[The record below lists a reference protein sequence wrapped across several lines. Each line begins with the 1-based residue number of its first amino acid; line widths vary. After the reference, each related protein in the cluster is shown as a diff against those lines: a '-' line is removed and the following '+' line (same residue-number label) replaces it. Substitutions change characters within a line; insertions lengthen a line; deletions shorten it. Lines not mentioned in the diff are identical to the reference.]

1 MRTKMKL
8 KLAAL
13 AAAVLAVAGGGAAFA
28 ATQLSPEQQSDAILA
43 DAAEQL
49 GVEASELDAALTK
62 ALQNRV
68 DAAVADGR
76 LTEEQGEELKERIA
90 DGDVPLVGLGPG
102 GPGGPGV
109 HVHHAVDLSAAADFL
124 GVTETELRTA
134 LHDDGQTLAEVA
146 EAEGKSVDG
155 LVNALVTAARERL
168 DQAVEDGRLTEAQ
181 RTEML
186 SGLDERIR
194 DVVENGLP
202 MRFGFRGEGPGAAFA
217 PPAGTD
223 A

>member
-1 MRTKMKL
+1 VI
-8 KLAAL
+8 AL
-13 AAAVLAVAGGGAAFA
+13 VVAVGAGGAIAAS
-28 ATQLSPEQQSDAILA
+28 QLTPEQRSDAIVA

-62 ALQNRV
+62 ALQNQV

-90 DGDVPLVGLGPG
+90 AGDVPLVGLGPG
-102 GPGGPGV
+102 GGPGGHGH
-109 HVHHAVDLSAAADFL
+109 HVLDLSAAADFL
-124 GVTETELRTA
+124 GLTESEVRTA
-134 LHDDGQTLAEVA
+134 LHEDGQTLAEVA

-155 LVNALVTAARERL
+155 LVAALVSAARERL

-181 RTEML
+181 RTERL
-186 SGLDERIR
+186 AELEERIR

-202 MRFGFRGEGPGAAFA
+202 QRFGFRGEGPGAAFA
-217 PPAGTD
+217 PPTA
-223 A
+223 

>member
-1 MRTKMKL
+1 MKKTPRFRL
-8 KLAAL
+8 AGVVAAL
-13 AAAVLAVAGGGAAFA
+13 AVAVGAGGAIA
-28 ATQLSPEQQSDAILA
+28 ATQLTPEQRSDAIVA

-62 ALQNRV
+62 ALQNQV

-90 DGDVPLVGLGPG
+90 AGDVPLVGLGPG
-102 GPGGPGV
+102 GPGGHGHH
-109 HVHHAVDLSAAADFL
+109 HVFDLSAAADYL
-124 GVTETELRTA
+124 GVTESELRTA
-134 LHDDGQTLAEVA
+134 LHEDGQTLAEVA

-155 LVNALVTAARERL
+155 LVTALVTAAREQL

-186 SGLDERIR
+186 ADVEERVR
-194 DVVENGLP
+194 DVVENGMP
-202 MRFGFRGEGPGAAFA
+202 QRFGFRGEGPGAAFV
-217 PPAGTD
+217 PPAAPT

>member
-1 MRTKMKL
+1 MKKTPRFRL
-8 KLAAL
+8 AGVVAAL
-13 AAAVLAVAGGGAAFA
+13 VVAVGAGGAIA
-28 ATQLSPEQQSDAILA
+28 ATQLTPEQRSDAIVA

-62 ALQNRV
+62 ALQNQV

-90 DGDVPLVGLGPG
+90 AGDLPLVGLGPG
-102 GPGGPGV
+102 GGPGGHGH
-109 HVHHAVDLSAAADFL
+109 HVVELSAAADFL
-124 GVTETELRTA
+124 GLTESELRTA
-134 LHDDGQTLAEVA
+134 LHEDGQTLAEVA

-155 LVNALVTAARERL
+155 LVTALVTAARERL
-168 DQAVEDGRLTEAQ
+168 DQAVEDGRLSEAQ

-186 SGLDERIR
+186 ADAEERIR

-202 MRFGFRGEGPGAAFA
+202 QRFGFRGDGPGAAFV
-217 PPAGTD
+217 PPAAPT